1 MFRDVVD
8 SSKYRYRLS
17 KEVSSNG
24 IFIRNLACGGI
35 CDVVMPHVTPTILLM
50 GPYDIDKY
58 HNLVAIIDEMTAVK
72 LQDIL
77 VNSMEDGMKY
87 VELKTTLP

>member
-1 MFRDVVD
+1 MKLFEKKLNKKLNKK
-8 SSKYRYRLS
+8 SKNIEEKS
-17 KEVSSNG
+17 KE
-24 IFIRNLACGGI
+24 RR
-35 CDVVMPHVTPTILLM
+35 PPILLM